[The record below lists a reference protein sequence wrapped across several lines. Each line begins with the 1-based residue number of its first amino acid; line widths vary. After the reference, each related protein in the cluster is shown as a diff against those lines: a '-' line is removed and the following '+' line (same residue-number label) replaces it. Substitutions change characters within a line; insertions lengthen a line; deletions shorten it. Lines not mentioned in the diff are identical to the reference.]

1 MRAVQFSEYGPVS
14 RLTLVDLPDPKPSAG
29 EVLIEVHAC
38 GVNRVD
44 ILSREGETPTPVPL
58 PHTSGTEVAGRI
70 VGLGAGVAQWT
81 MGDRVLVNP
90 TQSCGTCTPCREGR
104 DNMCR
109 QSRIYGVQTLG
120 GYAELAVARADQ
132 ILAVPDMLSCE
143 SAAAIAVT
151 APTAWHMLIE
161 RAGLRIGEDVLI
173 IAAGSGI
180 GVVGIQI
187 AKLAGARVI
196 ATAGSS
202 DKLEK
207 ALALGADV
215 VIDHSTPNWASE
227 VRAATGGRGV
237 DIVFEHV
244 GAATWEGSLKA
255 LARGGRLVTCGG
267 HSGFDVSINLW
278 NLFVKE
284 QMLIGSFA
292 GTRRDLEH
300 VIDLAA
306 QGMLRPVIHD
316 RFELADAAQAHEAM
330 EDRGVF
336 GKLLLIP
343 EVQGG
348 TA

>member
-1 MRAVQFSEYGPVS
+1 MRAVQFTTYGGLEQLS
-14 RLTLVDLPDPKPSAG
+14 LVEVPDPEPG
-29 EVLIEVHAC
+29 PGQVLIEVHAC

-44 ILSREGETPTPVPL
+44 ILSREGQTPTPVPL

-70 VGLGAGVAQWT
+70 LALGAGVETWSV
-81 MGDRVLVNP
+81 GDRVLVNP
-90 TQSCGTCTPCREGR
+90 TQSCGRCTPCREGR

-109 QSRIYGVQTLG
+109 DSRIYGVQTLG
-120 GYAELAVARADQ
+120 GYAQLAVARADQ
-132 ILAVPDMLSCE
+132 VLAVPDTLSCE

-151 APTAWHMLIE
+151 APTAWHMLIQ
-161 RAGLRIGEDVLI
+161 RAGLRIGENVLI

-187 AKLAGARVI
+187 ARLAGARVI
-196 ATAGSS
+196 ATASS
-202 DKLEK
+202 QDKLDK
-207 ALALGADV
+207 ALELGADV
-215 VIDHSTPNWASE
+215 AINHSEADWAKQ

-237 DIVFEHV
+237 DVVFEHV
-244 GAATWEGSLKA
+244 GAATWEGSLTA

-284 QMLIGSFA
+284 QTLIGSFA

-300 VIDLAA
+300 VIELAA
-306 QGMLRPVIHD
+306 DGRLRPVIQD
-316 RFELADAAQAHEAM
+316 RFELAQAAAAQAAM

-336 GKLLLIP
+336 GKLLIVP
-343 EVQGG
+343 ER
-348 TA
+348 